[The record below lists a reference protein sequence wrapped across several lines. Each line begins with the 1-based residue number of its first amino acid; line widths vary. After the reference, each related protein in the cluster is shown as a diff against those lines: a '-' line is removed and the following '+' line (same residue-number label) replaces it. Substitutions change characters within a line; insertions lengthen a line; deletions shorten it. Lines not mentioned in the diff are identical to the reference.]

1 MDYRLY
7 TAEDFVLDEY
17 FQQWVKGDSPEA
29 NAFWE
34 GWVREHPE
42 RVPAVREAKRTLHTL
57 HFRSDDLAPERQLR
71 MLGHI
76 MDAVRAHEAERR
88 TAGREPLRR
97 LGTGVAYRVAAA
109 VALLLAAGVVLWA
122 YLYGPYRQV
131 TYATGYGQTQT
142 IALPDGSQVVLNAHS
157 ELRHPAGWQP
167 GHREVWLQ
175 GEAFF
180 KVRKRT
186 LGRTPAP
193 FTVHSG
199 SLSVEVLGTEFTVT
213 GRDDRTRVVLSEG
226 SVRLAVP
233 AATGTATILMK
244 PGELVEYQEDNGAV
258 AHRTVN
264 AEVYHSWKSHRWVLE
279 DVTLRQVAD
288 RIEETYGLPVRIPNP
303 RLAREPM
310 TGVLPTESL
319 DKLLS
324 VLSATYGIRAER
336 HENQLTLTK

>member
-17 FQQWVKGDSPEA
+17 FQQWVKGNSPGA

-34 GWVREHPE
+34 AWMREHPQ
-42 RVPAVREAKRTLHTL
+42 RVPAVLEAKRTLHAL

-71 MLGHI
+71 MLNHI
-76 MDAVRAHEAERR
+76 MGAVQAHEAAQRP
-88 TAGREPLRR
+88 AGRKPLRR

-122 YLYGPYRQV
+122 YLYGPYRQMK
-131 TYATGYGQTQT
+131 YATGYGQTRT
-142 IALPDGSQVVLNAHS
+142 IALPDGSQVVLNANS

-167 GHREVWLQ
+167 GDRQVWLQ

-180 KVRKRT
+180 KVRKRK
-186 LGRTPAP
+186 LGRVPAP

-199 SLSVEVLGTEFTVT
+199 SLTVEVLGTEFTVT

-233 AATGTATILMK
+233 AAKGTATILMK
-244 PGELVEYQEDNGAV
+244 PGELVDYQEANGAV
-258 AHRTVN
+258 DHRTVN

-288 RIEETYGLPVRIPNP
+288 RIEETYGLPVHIPDP

-310 TGVLPTESL
+310 TGVLPTENL

-324 VLSATYGIRAER
+324 VLSATYGIRVQRQEDR
-336 HENQLTLTK
+336 LTLTK